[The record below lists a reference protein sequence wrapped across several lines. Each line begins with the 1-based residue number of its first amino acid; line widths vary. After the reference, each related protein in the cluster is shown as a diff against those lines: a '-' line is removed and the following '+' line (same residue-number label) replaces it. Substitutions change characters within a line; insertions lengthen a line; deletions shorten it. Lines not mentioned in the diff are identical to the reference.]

1 MENEIFERDYRRT
14 ESNETM
20 SPNEQKIWDYAV
32 ESGIFKAYD
41 EAKRKIPKYIVQK
54 DKETYEHLIF
64 FLDIYAKRKH
74 GKIKGIVDYDKY
86 ECHIYVDLPFFEA
99 CTPEDLTLLSYMG
112 VRTHNVTF
120 TASEDG
126 GIRLSIRIN
135 YFKETENIKKVFID
149 RVMEDEKLVEMLME
163 KHEKEKEIILSNPK
177 LSECLEKYGN
187 EMGMTAEEFYDWFE
201 EIYNSNPQK
210 FMKILL
216 DQISDKNKEKDS
228 E

>member
-1 MENEIFERDYRRT
+1 MENEIFERDYRGT
-14 ESNETM
+14 ENKETL
-20 SPNEQKIWDYAV
+20 SPNQQKIWEYAV

-120 TASEDG
+120 QASENG

-135 YFKETENIKKVFID
+135 YFDEIEDTKNVFTDCI
-149 RVMEDEKLVEMLME
+149 MKDEKLVEMLME
-163 KHEKEKEIILSNPK
+163 EHEKEKEQILSDPE
-177 LSECLEKYGN
+177 LSEYTEN
-187 EMGMTAEEFYDWFE
+187 ENKIKDMSPDEFYGLLEDFSE
-201 EIYNSNPQK
+201 EVFK
-210 FMKILL
+210 VL
-216 DQISDKNKEKDS
+216 SDDLSDENKEKDS